1 MHRDLDRRT
10 VLRSLALSALAG
22 CAPRR
27 ATTLTTPLR
36 SESPSKLS
44 AELLLS
50 TAREAAAFIKTL
62 EVPTKQGLLWRK
74 SHDRADEHYTDLY
87 HGSVGPVIFLLELHR
102 ATGEAAYLEAAAR
115 GADQL
120 IATLPD
126 HAPIDKLGLYGG
138 LPGWA
143 TALRELHAT
152 TNDARFQNGER
163 LVLDRVAAT
172 VDEDAKLSGWNDVL
186 YGGAGIVLWL
196 LWAGRDDASSRE
208 VAIATKIGDGL
219 LANATAAEK
228 GSLWLMRPSA
238 TYEMPNFSHGTA
250 GVAYALARL
259 AKVTGEE
266 RFLDGARAGAAHLID
281 IAYTD
286 GGVCLIPHATD
297 TPASRMRYYLGVCH
311 GPPGVARLFL
321 QLHRATGEK
330 EWLTWYRRCVDSIVW
345 SGLPEARTPGYW
357 DNVSQCCGA
366 SAIVEFLLDASIV
379 TGDASLVDLARRMS
393 ADVIARGRPAA
404 AGGTEWVH
412 AENRVE
418 PYWKQSFVGYMQGAA
433 GIGSGFL
440 RLASHGTTSRWK
452 VRLPDA
458 PALTST

>member
-1 MHRDLDRRT
+1 MRRDLDRRT
-10 VLRSLALSALAG
+10 VLRSLALTALAG
-22 CAPRR
+22 CTPRR
-27 ATTLTTPLR
+27 ASTPIA
-36 SESPSKLS
+36 SPRVDPPIEPST
-44 AELLLS
+44 EQLLLR
-50 TAREAAAFIKTL
+50 AREAATFISTL
-62 EVPTKQGLLWRK
+62 EVPTKHGLLWRK
-74 SHDRADEHYTDLY
+74 SHDRADENYTDLY

-102 ATGEAAYLEAAAR
+102 ATGERAYLEAAVR
-115 GADQL
+115 GADHL
-120 IATLPD
+120 VATMPD
-126 HAPIDKLGLYGG
+126 KPSIDQLGLYGG

-152 TNDARFQNGER
+152 TSDERFMRAER
-163 LVLDRVAAT
+163 LVLDRTAAI
-172 VDEDAKLSGWNDVL
+172 VDEDAKLSGYNDVL
-186 YGGAGIVLWL
+186 YGGAGIILWL
-196 LWAGRDDASSRE
+196 LWASRDDASSRE
-208 VAIATKIGDGL
+208 VEIATKVGDGL
-219 LANATAAEK
+219 LANAKAAEK
-228 GSLWLMRPSA
+228 GSLWLMQPSVP
-238 TYEMPNFSHGTA
+238 YEMPNFSHGTA

-259 AKVTGEE
+259 AHVTGQE
-266 RFLDGARAGAAHLID
+266 RFLDGARAGAAHLLD

-311 GPPGVARLFL
+311 GPPGTSRLFL
-321 QLHRATGEK
+321 QLHRTTGDK

-366 SAIVEFLLDASIV
+366 SAIVEFLLDASVI
-379 TGDASLVDLARRMS
+379 TGDASLVDFARRMS

-440 RLASHGTTSRWK
+440 RLASHGTASQWK

-458 PALTST
+458 PALTL